1 MTKEE
6 FMKNALG
13 AQYSENESGLLD
25 KVAKKNLGAQYTESE
40 MKAMS
45 NPLLPLING
54 EPPFVAQFR
63 NPMGVMDL
71 TQEETSDTPWREETD
86 NLTKTAFESQYGFP
100 IYENEFGAPM
110 SEQSTTIPFGG
121 QFLNFRTIIDG
132 QKLDDR
138 SVMNLFFNGQ
148 LEPTS
153 VHKTLE
159 EAIESAKI
167 RSKGI
172 KHMLP
177 VGTYARDNEGDMY
190 TGENTPTKN
199 FSNLGF
205 N

>member
-6 FMKNALG
+6 FMKMVLG
-13 AQYSENESGLLD
+13 NQFSEKEAEKGLLD
-25 KVAKKNLGAQYTESE
+25 LNALKRTAKNNSGSQYTESE
-40 MKAMS
+40 FNTIMGVEK
-45 NPLLPLING
+45 
-54 EPPFVAQFR
+54 
-63 NPMGVMDL
+63 PMGIMDL

-138 SVMNLFFNGQ
+138 SVMNMFLNGQ

-153 VHKTLE
+153 THKTLE
-159 EAIESAKI
+159 EAVESAKI
-167 RSKGI
+167 RSTGI

-177 VGTYARDNEGDMY
+177 RGTYARDDEGQMY

>member
-1 MTKEE
+1 MTTRTQKEQE
-6 FMKNALG
+6 FM
-13 AQYSENESGLLD
+13 QGLLSNLKN
-25 KVAKKNLGAQYTESE
+25 KVGASFTPKE
-40 MKAMS
+40 KG
-45 NPLLPLING
+45 LLSVNQD
-54 EPPFVAQFR
+54 E
-63 NPMGVMDL
+63 
-71 TQEETSDTPWREETD
+71 QEETSDTPWREETD

-138 SVMNLFFNGQ
+138 SVMNMFLNGQ

-153 VHKTLE
+153 THKTLE
-159 EAIESAKI
+159 EAVESAKI
-167 RSKGI
+167 RSTGI

-177 VGTYARDNEGDMY
+177 RGTYARDYEGQMY

>member
-1 MTKEE
+1 MTTRTEKEE
-6 FMKNALG
+6 EFL
-13 AQYSENESGLLD
+13 QGLL
-25 KVAKKNLGAQYTESE
+25 
-40 MKAMS
+40 S
-45 NPLLPLING
+45 N
-54 EPPFVAQFR
+54 FR
-63 NPMGVMDL
+63 NKVGSSVTPKEKGLLFID
-71 TQEETSDTPWREETD
+71 QDKEETSDTPWREETD
-86 NLTKTAFESQYGFP
+86 NLVKTPYESQYGFP
-100 IYENEFGAPM
+100 IYENEFGTKM
-110 SEQSTTIPFGG
+110 SEKSTTIPFGG

-132 QKLDDR
+132 QKLSDR
-138 SVMNLFFNGQ
+138 AVMNLFLNGQ

-167 RSKGI
+167 RSEGI

>member
-6 FMKNALG
+6 FMKKAMG
-13 AQYSENESGLLD
+13 AQYSERESGILD
-25 KVAKKNLGAQYTESE
+25 MVGKKNAKENLGAQFSE
-40 MKAMS
+40 REYNRIMGIEK
-45 NPLLPLING
+45 
-54 EPPFVAQFR
+54 
-63 NPMGVMDL
+63 PMGIMDL
-71 TQEETSDTPWREETD
+71 TQEETSDTPWRKETD
-86 NLTKTAFESQYGFP
+86 NLTETAFESQYGFP

-138 SVMNLFFNGQ
+138 SVMNMFFNGQ

-153 VHKTLE
+153 THKTLE
-159 EAIESAKI
+159 EAVESAKI
-167 RSKGI
+167 RSTGI

-177 VGTYARDNEGDMY
+177 RGTYARDDEGQMY